1 MKKTIKQRESTAL
14 RSVPL
19 FSTLSADLIGLL
31 ANVVSTRQYPKN
43 TLILSSGDKT
53 DSLYIIISGNV
64 KVGITDDDGKEVIL
78 SFLGPGDFFGEMA
91 LIDDYPR
98 SADIVTRE
106 PCELMIIEQ
115 GDFKKCLAMSS
126 ALSMQI
132 MLALVSRLRDAD
144 RKIESLALVNVYG
157 RVAQVLLESA
167 EQVDGVLA
175 INRKLSRQDIAKL
188 VGASREMVT
197 RVMRDLVDGGYIRT
211 EPKRIVLSHK
221 LESYA
226 KEIGHAH
233 THAGKIK

>member
-1 MKKTIKQRESTAL
+1 MKKPIKERESTAL

-31 ANVVSTRQYPKN
+31 ANVVTTRQYPKN
-43 TLILSSGDKT
+43 TFILSSGDKT
-53 DSLYIIISGNV
+53 DSLYIILSGNV
-64 KVGITDDDGKEVIL
+64 KVGIADDDGKEVIL

-106 PCELMIIEQ
+106 PCELMIVEK
-115 GDFKKCLAMSS
+115 GDFKKCLAMSP

-132 MLALVSRLRDAD
+132 MLALVSRVRDAD
-144 RKIESLALVNVYG
+144 RKIERLALVNVYG

-211 EPKRIVLSHK
+211 EPKRIVLHHK
-221 LESYA
+221 LEVYA
-226 KEIGHAH
+226 REIGHAH
-233 THAGKIK
+233 THAGKAK

>member
-1 MKKTIKQRESTAL
+1 MSKDRVSSAL
-14 RSVPL
+14 CGVPI
-19 FSTLSADLIGLL
+19 FSSLPKEHLHLL
-31 ANVVSTRQYPKN
+31 MDAVSTRQYPKN
-43 TLILSSGDKT
+43 TFVLSSGDET

-64 KVGITDDDGKEVIL
+64 KVSITDDDGKEVIL
-78 SFLGPGDFFGEMA
+78 SFLGPGEFFGEMA

-98 SADIVTRE
+98 SANIVTRE
-106 PCELMIIEQ
+106 PCELMIIKQ
-115 GDFKKCLAMSS
+115 ADFKECLAKSS

-175 INRKLSRQDIAKL
+175 INRKLSNQDIAKL

-197 RVMRDLVDGGYIRT
+197 RVMRDLVDGSYIHT
-211 EPKRIVLSHK
+211 ESKRIVLSHK
-221 LESYA
+221 LETYA

-233 THAGKIK
+233 THAGKPK